1 LVIHANHLHTDLHTL
16 ACFPLLPTPSK
27 RCTLIASR
35 QPCTVRKSAP
45 CVTEPADAWA
55 FHALQGTF
63 LPANVSE
70 QLDDMTSHTTL
81 VAAAAKVKHHYD
93 KLRTWRSSLLKESSQ
108 DLAGAVA
115 ADDIGTEIENVLKR

>member
-1 LVIHANHLHTDLHTL
+1 MQDIHTQQETLV
-16 ACFPLLPTPSK
+16 
-27 RCTLIASR
+27 ASR
-35 QPCTVRKSAP
+35 QPCLPFKSALNITKS
-45 CVTEPADAWA
+45 VHSQV
-55 FHALQGTF
+55 FHAMQGTF

-81 VAAAAKVKHHYD
+81 VAAATKVKHHYD

>member
-1 LVIHANHLHTDLHTL
+1 MHAL
-16 ACFPLLPTPSK
+16 
-27 RCTLIASR
+27 
-35 QPCTVRKSAP
+35 
-45 CVTEPADAWA
+45 
-55 FHALQGTF
+55 LQGTF

-81 VAAAAKVKHHYD
+81 VAAATKVKHHYA
-93 KLRTWRSSLLKESSQ
+93 KLRSWRSSLLKESSQ

>member
-1 LVIHANHLHTDLHTL
+1 M
-16 ACFPLLPTPSK
+16 PLTPSK
-27 RCTLIASR
+27 RCTTVASP
-35 QPCTVRKSAP
+35 QPCTPCTSALY
-45 CVTEPADAWA
+45 VTEPVDILDD
-55 FHALQGTF
+55 HALQGTF

>member
-1 LVIHANHLHTDLHTL
+1 MVSHADLVYNDVRTL
-16 ACFPLLPTPSK
+16 RSFPVLLTPSK
-27 RCTLIASR
+27 KCTL
-35 QPCTVRKSAP
+35 VAP
-45 CVTEPADAWA
+45 VSLATFVTPHLMSCILLMLG
-55 FHALQGTF
+55 HALQGTF
-63 LPANVSE
+63 LPANVSK

-115 ADDIGTEIENVLKR
+115 ANDIGTEIENVLKR